1 MRRVVEF
8 PRTPRRRD
16 AGATEA
22 GHQRHTGPS
31 HRESLIESPPLDTYG
46 ADDVSEGGVGFG
58 EDIRSVEVPTS
69 ASRSYAARRTG
80 RFLKGPI
87 PWSQI
92 ATATRLG
99 GAALPLL
106 LLVHHQI
113 AVGAGPA
120 VTLPLGLLA
129 ELGIDRR
136 AKSRGLHALER
147 AGLVRVARERGRPAR
162 VSLIR
167 DPVA

>member
-1 MRRVVEF
+1 MS
-8 PRTPRRRD
+8 TC
-16 AGATEA
+16 
-22 GHQRHTGPS
+22 
-31 HRESLIESPPLDTYG
+31 LIPANWGCHGQFQLHSGRINNG
-46 ADDVSEGGVGFG
+46 ADGAPEGGVGFG
-58 EDIRSVEVPTS
+58 EDIQTVEVPTS

-120 VTLPLGLLA
+120 VTLPPGRLA

-136 AKSRGLHALER
+136 AKSRGLHVLEK
-147 AGLVRVARERGRPAR
+147 AGLVRVARKRGRPA
-162 VSLIR
+162 L
-167 DPVA
+167 VALVPNSAT